1 MEDKKAGPHSGVRA
15 QTAILRTLVDELAR
29 EDRDPEVAEELR
41 SQAIE
46 ESARLV
52 SAIQALPRSSPRSPG
67 LQATAGAPSG
77 WMAHQGR
84 KPRILVVD
92 DDAATRNAIVRWL
105 AGEYEVTAADD
116 GAEGVQRA
124 QETIFDAIVTDV
136 WMPKMDGI
144 AMVARIRESLAPV
157 LVPVLF
163 LTGETAPER
172 VAAGFSAGGTTY
184 LVKPVDLELLEEEL
198 GRALAG
204 PFV

>member
-1 MEDKKAGPHSGVRA
+1 MRDKEKGVRA
-15 QTAILRTLVDELAR
+15 QIAVLRTLADELAR
-29 EDRDPEVAEELR
+29 EGCGPDVAAELR
-41 SQAIE
+41 VQAIE

-52 SAIQALPRSSPRSPG
+52 SAMQALPRGNPRAPV
-67 LQATAGAPSG
+67 LRATATAPSG
-77 WMAHQGR
+77 WFEREGR

-92 DDAATRNAIVRWL
+92 DDAAIRDAIVRWL
-105 AGEYEVTAADD
+105 APEYEVTVAGD
-116 GAEGVQRA
+116 GSEGIDRA
-124 QETIFDAIVTDV
+124 QETVFDAIVTDV

-144 AMVARIRESLAPV
+144 AMVTRIRERVAPTF
-157 LVPVLF
+157 VPVLF

-204 PFV
+204 PFA